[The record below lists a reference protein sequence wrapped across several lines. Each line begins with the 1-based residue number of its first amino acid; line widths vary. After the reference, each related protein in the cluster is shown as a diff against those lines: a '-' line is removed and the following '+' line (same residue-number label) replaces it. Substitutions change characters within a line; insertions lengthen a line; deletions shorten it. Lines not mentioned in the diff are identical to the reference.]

1 MHDQDIDALRA
12 AIAAL
17 EGQRAALGDAVVELA
32 VAPLRERLAGLQRP
46 AGLQRRQV
54 TVLFAD
60 VVGSTA
66 LTQAL
71 DAEDALDVLS
81 GALQRM
87 ADIVEAHLGRVL
99 RFTGDGV
106 KAAFGMAEAREDDA
120 ARAVRAGL
128 AILEAGREHAVDVLR
143 QHGIAD
149 FAVRV
154 GVHTGSVTL
163 GAGVEADNTT
173 MGAAVH
179 IAARMEQSAPPG
191 GLRISHDTW
200 NQVRGL
206 FEAEAQ
212 APLQVKGIDTP
223 MQTHLVRGAMARGF
237 AGVERGLQGLSTPL
251 VGRQTELAR
260 LQALVTQAH
269 QTRSAQAI
277 TLVGDAGLG
286 KSRLLRELVSSVTSQ
301 PGCRLLA
308 SRSQPDGLL
317 RPWGLLSD
325 LLAAQFGVA
334 DTDSAESA
342 RRKVEDGL
350 APWFSERGQAQAQLI
365 GQLSGLDFGHSP
377 HVRGLDPRALR
388 DQAFAAFRGFL
399 QGLAAQGAAPPLLIV
414 EDLHWADDGS
424 LDLLQHL
431 LAHAADLPLALVM
444 TCRPTL
450 LTRRPD
456 WGTAK
461 TLLHLAPLATKHGA
475 QLAQALLQ
483 RLDQVPA
490 RLTELI
496 VGQAEGNP
504 YYMEELVRHL
514 VDDGV
519 IVVDGP
525 QWKVRAERL
534 HALRLPGTL
543 VGLLQARLDALP
555 PADRLAARQASVIGH
570 VFWDDALAALDAKAP
585 QALPALQRSAFVRSH
600 ATSDFEGTVERQFD
614 HHLLHQ
620 VTYDTLVRAE
630 RRQGHSA
637 VAHWLATRTRER
649 GAEFL
654 AMTGDHAERAGE
666 TALAIDCFDQAA
678 SEARRR
684 FANSAAEE
692 WLRRALALLGES
704 DPARRYE
711 LLDRLNNIADTV
723 GDRDRQEAVQQ
734 EMAALL
740 DRHPDDARR
749 ARCLVS
755 QALLADRRS
764 DTAASE
770 QLALQAVELAER
782 CGAAEAAAMAQG
794 QLCWLH
800 IARNDTVGAR
810 GHADAALRWAG
821 RIEIEAD
828 RVENEAKLLVLSA
841 MVLMA
846 ADELDAALQ
855 ALESVL
861 SRSETMGST
870 RLSLGALDN
879 LAVTTAMLGH
889 WDASIGWAER
899 MRDLAQS
906 SGALPRL
913 AHALHHLAV
922 ARQALGQHVAAIDLF
937 RQAVAIAHANG
948 DRRIE
953 GPSLQSL
960 GISMFE
966 LGDVGAALQLHTQA
980 REIFEAMQDPLDACT
995 SAAREALCHSR
1006 LGQADAAL
1014 RCVNLLLDRLGG
1026 EFATSA
1032 LNNTLDM
1039 RWSCQRVLSA
1049 LGDARAGDLLA
1060 QLVSDAHAHAA
1071 RRTHAAD
1078 RARLMQALPTLR
1090 GILATQGPP
1099 GEPLSGG

>member
-17 EGQRAALGDAVVELA
+17 EGQRATLGDAVVELA

-66 LTQAL
+66 ITQAL

-87 ADIVEAHLGRVL
+87 ADIVEAHQGRVL
-99 RFTGDGV
+99 RFTGDGL

-120 ARAVRAGL
+120 EHAVRAGL
-128 AILEAGREHAVDVLR
+128 AMLDAGREHAAEVLR
-143 QHGIAD
+143 LHGVAD

-163 GAGVEADNTT
+163 GAGVEADNTA

-212 APLQVKGIDTP
+212 APLPLKGIDTP
-223 MQTHLVRGAMARGF
+223 MQTHLVRGALARGF

-251 VGRQTELAR
+251 VGRQVELAR
-260 LQALVTQAH
+260 LQALVTQAR
-269 QTRSAQAI
+269 QSRSAQAI

-286 KSRLLRELVSSVTSQ
+286 KSRLLRELVSGLPSEA
-301 PGCRLLA
+301 GCRLLA
-308 SRSQPDGLL
+308 SRSQPDSLL
-317 RPWGLLSD
+317 RPWGLLRD
-325 LLAAQFGVA
+325 WLAAQFGIA
-334 DTDSAESA
+334 DTDPAETA

-350 APWFSERGQAQAQLI
+350 APWFAERGQAQAQLI
-365 GQLSGLDFGHSP
+365 GQLSGLDFGTSP

-388 DQAFAAFRGFL
+388 DQALAAFCGYL
-399 QGLAAQGAAPPLLIV
+399 QALAAQGTSLPLLIV

-431 LAHAADLPLALVM
+431 LAHAAELPLALIM

-450 LTRRPD
+450 LSRRPD
-456 WGTAK
+456 WGSTHP
-461 TLLHLAPLATKHGA
+461 LLQMGPLGA
-475 QLAQALLQ
+475 AQSGQLAQALLQ
-483 RLDQVPA
+483 RLDQAPA

-504 YYMEELVRHL
+504 YYMEELVRRL

-525 QWKVRAERL
+525 QWTVRAERL
-534 HALRLPGTL
+534 QELRLPGTL

-570 VFWDDALAALDAKAP
+570 VFWDEALAALDAKAP
-585 QALPALQRSAFVRSH
+585 QALPALQRWAFVRAH
-600 ATSDFEGTVERQFD
+600 AGSDFEGTVERQFD

-630 RRQGHSA
+630 RRHGHGA
-637 VAHWLATRTRER
+637 VARWLAARTRGR

-678 SEARRR
+678 NEARKR
-684 FANSAAEE
+684 FANSAAED
-692 WLRRALALLGES
+692 WLRRALGLLGES
-704 DPARRYE
+704 DPARRFE
-711 LLDRLNNIADTV
+711 LLARLNNLADTV
-723 GDRDRQEAVQQ
+723 GDRDRQDAVQQ

-749 ARCLVS
+749 ARCLVA
-755 QALLADRRS
+755 QALLADRRT

-770 QLALQAVELAER
+770 QLALQAVALAER
-782 CGAAEAAAMAQG
+782 CGATESAAMAQG

-800 IARNDTVGAR
+800 IARSDMEGAR
-810 GHADAALRWAG
+810 RHADAALHWAG

-846 ADELDAALQ
+846 TDQFDAALQ
-855 ALESVL
+855 ALLSVL
-861 SRSETMGST
+861 SRSEALGST
-870 RLSLGALDN
+870 RLSLSALDN
-879 LAVTTAMLGH
+879 LAVTTAMLGQ
-889 WDASIGWAER
+889 WDESIGWAER
-899 MRDLAQS
+899 MHELAQS
-906 SGALPRL
+906 SGARPRL
-913 AHALHHLAV
+913 AHALHHRAV
-922 ARQALGQHVAAIDLF
+922 ARQALGKHAEAMDLF
-937 RQAVAIAHANG
+937 RQVVAIAHANG
-948 DRRIE
+948 DRRVE

-966 LGDVGAALQLHTQA
+966 LGDAGAALQLHTQA
-980 REIFEAMQDPLDACT
+980 HEIFEAMQDPLDACT
-995 SAAREALCHSR
+995 SAAHQALCQTR
-1006 LGQADAAL
+1006 LGQTDAAL
-1014 RCVNLLLDRLGG
+1014 LRVNPLLDRLGS
-1026 EFATSA
+1026 EFATCA
-1032 LNNTLDM
+1032 FKDTLDL
-1039 RWSCQRVLSA
+1039 RWSCQRVLA
-1049 LGDARAGDLLA
+1049 AAGDARAATLLA
-1060 QLVSDAHAHAA
+1060 ELVADAHAHTA

-1090 GILATQGPP
+1090 GILAAQASG
-1099 GEPLSGG
+1099 GEPAAAG